1 MASQLLLLCCP
12 GFTALVGG
20 TDAEAEAPTL
30 WPPDEKANSSEKV
43 LMLGRT
49 EGRRRRGQQ
58 RTGWLHGNQY
68 QYLAHESE
76 PAPGDSEGQGS
87 LAHAVRGVAESQ
99 TD

>member
-49 EGRRRRGQQ
+49 EGRRRKGQQ
-58 RTGWLHGNQY
+58 RIKRLNSITDSMDMNLSKFWGIVDSRGAWL
-68 QYLAHESE
+68 L
-76 PAPGDSEGQGS
+76 
-87 LAHAVRGVAESQ
+87 
-99 TD
+99 